1 MRHRISFRKL
11 NRTSSH
17 RRSLFSNLSNS
28 LLEHEEICTT
38 LAKAKSLRPVVEK
51 LITLC
56 KQKSL
61 PARRKAF
68 SFLRN
73 NTIVNKL
80 LYDLSPRYKH
90 RYGGYLRIIKVGNRY
105 GDMSPMAVIQ
115 FVGDD
120 NKKFSSATTISTES
134 TSKDFKE

>member
-17 RRSLFSNLSNS
+17 RKSLFSNLSNS
-28 LLEHEEICTT
+28 LLEHEEIRTT
-38 LAKAKSLRPVVEK
+38 LAKAKSLRPIVEK
-51 LITLC
+51 LVTLG

-61 PARRKAF
+61 HSRRKAF
-68 SFLRN
+68 AFLRN

-80 LYDLSPRYKH
+80 LYDLSPRYKQRH
-90 RYGGYLRIIKVGNRY
+90 GGYLRIIKVGNRY
-105 GDMSPMAVIQ
+105 GDMAPMAVIQ

-120 NKKFSSATTISTES
+120 NKKTLPTTNDQSD
-134 TSKDFKE
+134 K